1 MKRNETKLNEIKKVT
16 QLCEIGAAE
25 TFEIHLQMDVDHL

>member
-1 MKRNETKLNEIKKVT
+1 MKRNKTKLNKIKRVT
-16 QLCEIGAAE
+16 QLYEIGMAE